1 MAIPARGEGAQVQR
15 ESGRGRGVKL
25 NPWIIEIVY
34 ETSESIR
41 VNIISAE
48 TGEIRQITLCVNDIA
63 AIHALGVDRLNKAG
77 DIADENGEKTR
88 ALDALLCHVSDEP
101 YDLDV
106 KEALDE

>member
-1 MAIPARGEGAQVQR
+1 M
-15 ESGRGRGVKL
+15 KL

-34 ETSESIR
+34 ETPESVRI
-41 VNIISAE
+41 NIVSSD

-63 AIHALGVDRLNKAG
+63 SIHEIGIDRLNKAG
-77 DIADENGEKTR
+77 NIVEGNDEKTM

-101 YDLDV
+101 YDLDD